1 MTKKKMSGMK
11 LSQFSGIKS
20 QTEPENSELS
30 AEVETTAPPIEKMS
44 VNSQAQESKV
54 KAQEPALSAPTAS
67 PIQKPAVKEKPVAIN
82 IKITRT
88 QHEWLTD
95 TARTVRDNNTE
106 PVPPGERV
114 YPQHL
119 IGVAIEL
126 LQSIDV
132 DWSQVKNA
140 DDLKELL
147 NL

>member
-20 QTEPENSELS
+20 QSEPEITSLT
-30 AEVETTAPPIEKMS
+30 AEVEPTSLPVEKMPVTS
-44 VNSQAQESKV
+44 ST
-54 KAQEPALSAPTAS
+54 QEPVLSAPTAS
-67 PIQKPAVKEKPVAIN
+67 PTSSAAVSEKPVTIN

-88 QHEWLTD
+88 QHDWLTD

-106 PVPPGERV
+106 AVPPGERV

-126 LQSIDV
+126 LLSCEV

-140 DDLKELL
+140 EDLKRLL

>member
-20 QTEPENSELS
+20 QTEAEITEPPT
-30 AEVETTAPPIEKMS
+30 EVEPSSLPVEKMPITS
-44 VNSQAQESKV
+44 
-54 KAQEPALSAPTAS
+54 PAPKSALEAPTAS
-67 PIQKPAVKEKPVAIN
+67 PTSQAVVKEKPVTIN

-88 QHEWLTD
+88 QHDWLTD

-106 PVPPGERV
+106 AVPPGERV

-126 LQSIDV
+126 LLSCEV

-140 DDLKELL
+140 EDLKRLL

>member
-20 QTEPENSELS
+20 QSEPEITSPA
-30 AEVETTAPPIEKMS
+30 AEVEPTTPVVEKMPVTS
-44 VNSQAQESKV
+44 PIQQ
-54 KAQEPALSAPTAS
+54 PALSMPTAS
-67 PIQKPAVKEKPVAIN
+67 PTSEAVVKEKPVTIN

-88 QHEWLTD
+88 QHDWLTD

-106 PVPPGERV
+106 AVPPGERV

-126 LQSIDV
+126 LLSCEI

-140 DDLKELL
+140 EDLKRLL

>member
-20 QTEPENSELS
+20 QSEPEITSPA
-30 AEVETTAPPIEKMS
+30 AEVEPTSPVLEKMPITSPAPKS
-44 VNSQAQESKV
+44 VLE
-54 KAQEPALSAPTAS
+54 APTAS
-67 PIQKPAVKEKPVAIN
+67 PTSQAVVKEKPVTIN

-88 QHEWLTD
+88 QHDWLTD

-106 PVPPGERV
+106 AVPPGERV

-126 LQSIDV
+126 LLSCEV
-132 DWSQVKNA
+132 DWSQIKNTE
-140 DDLKELL
+140 DLKQLL

>member
-20 QTEPENSELS
+20 QSEPEITSLA
-30 AEVETTAPPIEKMS
+30 AEVEPTSPVVEKMPITS
-44 VNSQAQESKV
+44 
-54 KAQEPALSAPTAS
+54 PAPKPTLEAPTAS
-67 PIQKPAVKEKPVAIN
+67 PTSSAVVKEKPVTIN

-88 QHEWLTD
+88 QHDWLTD

-106 PVPPGERV
+106 AVPPGERV

-126 LQSIDV
+126 LLSCEV

-140 DDLKELL
+140 EDLKRLL

>member
-20 QTEPENSELS
+20 QSEPEITSPA
-30 AEVETTAPPIEKMS
+30 AEVEPTSLPVEKMS
-44 VNSQAQESKV
+44 VTSST
-54 KAQEPALSAPTAS
+54 QEPVLSAPTAS
-67 PIQKPAVKEKPVAIN
+67 PTSEAAVKEKPVTIN

-88 QHEWLTD
+88 QHDWLTD

-106 PVPPGERV
+106 AVPPGERV

-126 LQSIDV
+126 LLSCEV
-132 DWSQVKNA
+132 DWSQIKNA
-140 DDLKELL
+140 EDLKRLL

>member
-20 QTEPENSELS
+20 QTEPEITSQTT
-30 AEVETTAPPIEKMS
+30 EVEPTTPVVEKMPVTS
-44 VNSQAQESKV
+44 PTQQ
-54 KAQEPALSAPTAS
+54 PALSTLTAS
-67 PIQKPAVKEKPVAIN
+67 PISEAAVKEKPVTIN

-88 QHEWLTD
+88 QHDWLTD

-106 PVPPGERV
+106 AVPPGERV

-126 LQSIDV
+126 LLSCEV
-132 DWSQVKNA
+132 DWSQIKNA
-140 DDLKELL
+140 EDLKRLL
-147 NL
+147 NLSDY

>member
-20 QTEPENSELS
+20 QTEPENSEPS
-30 AEVETTAPPIEKMS
+30 AEVETTAPLIEKMPVTS
-44 VNSQAQESKV
+44 EAQEPTV
-54 KAQEPALSAPTAS
+54 QAQEPALSAPTVS
-67 PIQKPAVKEKPVAIN
+67 PTQEPAVKEKPVTIN

-126 LQSIDV
+126 LQTTEV

-140 DDLKELL
+140 EDLKQLL

>member
-20 QTEPENSELS
+20 QTEPEITSQTT
-30 AEVETTAPPIEKMS
+30 EVEPTTPVVEKMP
-44 VNSQAQESKV
+44 VTSQAQEAV
-54 KAQEPALSAPTAS
+54 LSAPTPS
-67 PIQKPAVKEKPVAIN
+67 PTSQAVVKEKPVTIN

-88 QHEWLTD
+88 QHDWLTD

-106 PVPPGERV
+106 AVPPGERV

-126 LQSIDV
+126 LLSCEV

-140 DDLKELL
+140 EDLKRLL

>member
-20 QTEPENSELS
+20 QSEPEITSPA
-30 AEVETTAPPIEKMS
+30 AEVEPTSLPVEKMPVTS
-44 VNSQAQESKV
+44 ST
-54 KAQEPALSAPTAS
+54 QEPVLSAPTAS
-67 PIQKPAVKEKPVAIN
+67 PTSEAAVKEKPVTIN

-88 QHEWLTD
+88 QHDWLTD

-106 PVPPGERV
+106 AVPPGERV

-126 LQSIDV
+126 LLSCEV
-132 DWSQVKNA
+132 DWSQIKNTE
-140 DDLKELL
+140 DIKRLL

>member
-20 QTEPENSELS
+20 QTEPEISEPTT
-30 AEVETTAPPIEKMS
+30 EVEPTSPT
-44 VNSQAQESKV
+44 
-54 KAQEPALSAPTAS
+54 QEPALSSPTVS
-67 PIQKPAVKEKPVAIN
+67 PTSLPAVKEKPVTIN

-95 TARTVRDNNTE
+95 TARIVRDNNTE
-106 PVPPGERV
+106 AVPPGERV

-126 LQSIDV
+126 LLSCDV
-132 DWSQVKNA
+132 DWRQVKNA
-140 DDLKELL
+140 EELKRLL
-147 NL
+147 NI

>member
-20 QTEPENSELS
+20 QSEPEITSQTT
-30 AEVETTAPPIEKMS
+30 EVEPTTPVVEKMPVTS
-44 VNSQAQESKV
+44 PTQQ
-54 KAQEPALSAPTAS
+54 PALSTPTAS
-67 PIQKPAVKEKPVAIN
+67 PISEAVVKERPVTIN

-88 QHEWLTD
+88 QHHWLTD

-106 PVPPGERV
+106 AVPPGERV

-126 LQSIDV
+126 LLSCEV

-140 DDLKELL
+140 EDLKRLL

>member
-20 QTEPENSELS
+20 QSEPEITSPP
-30 AEVETTAPPIEKMS
+30 AEVEPTSPVLEKMPITS
-44 VNSQAQESKV
+44 SAPKS
-54 KAQEPALSAPTAS
+54 ALSTPTAS
-67 PIQKPAVKEKPVAIN
+67 PISEAAVKEKPVTIN

-88 QHEWLTD
+88 QHDWLTD

-106 PVPPGERV
+106 AVPPGERV

-126 LQSIDV
+126 LLSCEV

-140 DDLKELL
+140 EDLKRLL